1 MSSLISKTDYLVWRD
16 CAHNA
21 WTKKWKPNIYYD
33 SPLSEFDQHLIET
46 GNQVEEKAREYFGN
60 GTLIEGRDENAI
72 SKTKELLATRTPLI
86 FQACFSDGTLFAAVD
101 ILKQG
106 KDGELYIYEVKAS
119 NSSKSDNYGLEEDD
133 NTEGDIVVDFKDPKA
148 IEKYRKEL
156 LKDPHLFDLAFQ
168 IYLIRKLGYKVGG
181 AFLVRLNRN
190 YTRMV
195 ILDLKKLFV
204 LEEVT
209 KFVDEI
215 MTTVEDEAKTMI
227 PFLSSPKE
235 PTGPCSCIYKG
246 KSRHCTTFSYT
257 NRDILS
263 KEELKYSVHSIS
275 NIGKSHRKL
284 KELIDSRIYDIMNI
298 PDDFELS
305 AKMKKQVDTH
315 KRGKADIDHEAIR
328 EELDKLQFPLYFL
341 DYESFNPALPRFMG
355 FKSYQ
360 HIPFQFSL
368 HRLDSAESKP
378 IEIEPFFYMGKD
390 DPSSMF
396 VEDLKKKIGEVGTVV
411 VWNRTFE
418 ESHINKHLAK
428 RLPDYAPFL
437 QSVNSRIFDLM
448 TIFSKQLHVD
458 PDFHGSASI
467 KKVLPVLCSDLSYKE
482 LDIGN
487 GSEAM
492 NAWNKLVTEDSSE
505 SHKEEV
511 RKAML
516 EYCALDTYAMYVIW
530 NHLHEITK

>member
-1 MSSLISKTDYLVWRD
+1 M
-16 CAHNA
+16 
-21 WTKKWKPNIYYD
+21 KKWKPEIYYD
-33 SPLSEFDQHLIET
+33 LPLSEFDQHLIET
-46 GNQVEEKAREYFGN
+46 GNQVEEKAREFFGD
-60 GTLIEGRDENAI
+60 GILIDGRDETDI
-72 SKTKELLATRTPLI
+72 SKTRELLKSKTPLI

-119 NSSKSDNYGLEEDD
+119 NSSKSDSYGSEEDD
-133 NTEGDIVVDFKDPKA
+133 NTEGDVVVDFKDPKA
-148 IEKYRKEL
+148 VEKYRKEL

-168 IYLIRKLGYKVGG
+168 VYLIRKIGYKVGG
-181 AFLVRLNRN
+181 AFLVRLNKN

-204 LEEVT
+204 VEEVT
-209 KFVDEI
+209 KFIDEI
-215 MTTVEDEAKTMI
+215 MVTIEEGIKIMI
-227 PFLSSPKE
+227 PFLSSSKE
-235 PTGPCSCIYKG
+235 PSGPCSCIYKG
-246 KSRHCTTFSYT
+246 KSRHCTTFSYN
-257 NRDILS
+257 NRNILS
-263 KEELKYSVHSIS
+263 KEELEYSVHSIA
-275 NIGKSHRKL
+275 NIGKSTVKL
-284 KELIDSRIYDIMNI
+284 HNLIDSRIYDILKI
-298 PDDFELS
+298 PDDFEFS
-305 AKMKKQVDTH
+305 PKMQKQVDTH
-315 KRGKADIDHEAIR
+315 KRGKADIDHKSIR

-368 HRLDSAESKP
+368 HRLDSVDSKP

-390 DPSSMF
+390 DPSTMF
-396 VEDLKKKIGEVGTVV
+396 VEDLKKKIGEVGTII

-428 RLPDYAPFL
+428 RLPAYAPFL
-437 QSVNSRIFDLM
+437 QSVNSRIYDLRD
-448 TIFSKQLHVD
+448 IFTKQFHVH
-458 PDFHGSASI
+458 PEFKGKTSI
-467 KKVLPVLCSDLSYKE
+467 KNVLPVLCPELSYKE

-492 NAWNKLVTEDSSE
+492 NAWNKLVTEDSTE

-511 RKAML
+511 KKAML
-516 EYCALDTYAMYVIW
+516 EYCGLDTYAMYAIW
-530 NHLHEITK
+530 KHLHEITQ